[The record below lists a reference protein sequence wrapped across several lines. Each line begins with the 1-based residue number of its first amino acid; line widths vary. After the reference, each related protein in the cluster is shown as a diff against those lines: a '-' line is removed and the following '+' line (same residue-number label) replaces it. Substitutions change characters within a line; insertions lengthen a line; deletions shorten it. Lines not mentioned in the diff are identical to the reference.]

1 MFLFLLSFS
10 LFFLKTEKYKDQK
23 RKINVLLHSSSLTPF
38 LEVRKNKER
47 EKRNPFLFR
56 IPFLMREED
65 EKKKKK
71 KKKRYISFL
80 LSYSSKGNGKRKG
93 VRKEE

>member
-56 IPFLMREED
+56 SPFLMREED
-65 EKKKKK
+65 EKK

>member
-71 KKKRYISFL
+71 RYISFL
-80 LSYSSKGNGKRKG
+80 LSYSSKGNDKRKG